1 MDYQGHPIKAIMDL
15 HCICHR
21 VIEQQMADLSLS
33 SIQSRMIGYLYF
45 CSKQGKKVL
54 QRELEA
60 EFKIRKSSVTSVLQT
75 LEKKGLV
82 QRVNVDG
89 DARQKQL
96 LLTEAAVALYEVV
109 NDRLEILEGEINASM
124 TLEEQEILQICVQKI
139 QKRLKEVSDD

>member
-1 MDYQGHPIKAIMDL
+1 MNYEGHPIKAIMDL

-21 VIEQQMADLSLS
+21 AIEQQMADLSLS

-75 LEKKGLV
+75 LEKKGLI
-82 QRVNVDG
+82 QRINVEG

-96 LLTEAAVALYEVV
+96 LLTEKAVALHEIV
-109 NDRLEILEGEINASM
+109 NHRLEVLEEEVNASM
-124 TLEEQEILQICVQKI
+124 TLEEREILQICVQKI
-139 QKRLKEVSDD
+139 QDRLKEVCK